1 MKYHTILA
9 EIERKFQLAGMPDDE
24 CEVAYPTIEIT
35 FTYKRGSPAVMYQ
48 RNGDPGWPA
57 EPAEVEFIS
66 AKLVNG
72 DGLLP
77 TPDQLNDW
85 AQDWLDSDA
94 GYNLAADY
102 AQAEDERTA
111 DD

>member
-1 MKYHTILA
+1 MTNHTVLA

-24 CEVAYPTIEIT
+24 HEVAYPTAEIT

-57 EPAEVEFIS
+57 EPAEIEFIS

-72 DGLLP
+72 DGLRP
-77 TPDQLNDW
+77 TQDQLDDW

-94 GYNLAADY
+94 GFNLAL
-102 AQAEDERTA
+102 EEVER
-111 DD
+111 DLERD

>member
-1 MKYHTILA
+1 MQKYTILA

-24 CEVAYPTIEIT
+24 REVAYPTVDVT

-57 EPAEVEFIS
+57 EPAEVELVG
-66 AKLVNG
+66 AKLIDG
-72 DGLLP
+72 DGLQP

-85 AQDWLDSDA
+85 AQDWLDNDA
-94 GYNLAADY
+94 GFNLAVEY
-102 AQAEDERTA
+102 AQAEDERSRA
-111 DD
+111 D

>member
-1 MKYHTILA
+1 VTQHTIVA
-9 EIERKFQLAGMPDDE
+9 EIKRYFQLAGMPDDE
-24 CEVAYPTIEIT
+24 REVAYPTVEIA

-57 EPAEVEFIS
+57 EPAEIELVS

-72 DGLLP
+72 DGLMP

-85 AQDWLDSDA
+85 AQDWLDSDS
-94 GYNLAADY
+94 GYSLAVDA
-102 AQAEDERTA
+102 AS
-111 DD
+111 